1 MTLGPKSLMEQ
12 GCFIQLC
19 VSIYTVYKATSSAKI
34 KITRPDLQVTKETR
48 SKEVIRPEDN
58 THQKKEGCK

>member
-1 MTLGPKSLMEQ
+1 MTRGPKSLMEQ

-34 KITRPDLQVTKETR
+34 KIKRPDYKLPRKQGVI
-48 SKEVIRPEDN
+48 EVIRPEDN
-58 THQKKEGCK
+58 TYQKKEGRK